1 MAPFPTHRGVQ
12 LVAGLV
18 VIALAGVM
26 AAMPTA
32 APPTPGIDAVTE
44 WNAIA
49 VQAGD
54 TLERGTAQARELAMT
69 HLAIHDALN
78 AIRPVYEPY
87 AGGVQAAADAS
98 PEAAV
103 AAAAHDVLVAT
114 IPAQA
119 PVLDQAFQ
127 RALARIPAGPPK
139 EHGVA
144 AGHAAA
150 RVIVGLCRDD
160 GADRAADLRYA
171 GKPGL
176 GSWEPTP
183 PHHLQALLPGWA
195 KVRPLAIGNARSF
208 LPPAPPEL
216 ASAEYALQYAE
227 VQALGAEH
235 SRVRTPEQS
244 EIALFWSGNVADG
257 WNDIARQVVAARTHD
272 GDRRNDLDLWASA
285 RLFALLNVA
294 MSDGFIAGWTAK
306 YHYGFWRPITAIRR
320 GDADGNAATVPDRDW
335 NSFLV
340 TPEHPE
346 YPSTHSVLS
355 GASARVLQCALGGD
369 RAEFRLTSAG
379 NHPGITRHFHA
390 FSQAAKEVAE
400 SRVYAGV
407 HFRGANQAG
416 LLQGQRI
423 GQLLCDRYLRR
434 LVRTGRG

>member
-1 MAPFPTHRGVQ
+1 M
-12 LVAGLV
+12 
-18 VIALAGVM
+18 
-26 AAMPTA
+26 
-32 APPTPGIDAVTE
+32 
-44 WNAIA
+44 
-49 VQAGD
+49 
-54 TLERGTAQARELAMT
+54 
-69 HLAIHDALN
+69 
-78 AIRPVYEPY
+78 
-87 AGGVQAAADAS
+87 
-98 PEAAV
+98 
-103 AAAAHDVLVAT
+103 
-114 IPAQA
+114 
-119 PVLDQAFQ
+119 
-127 RALARIPAGPPK
+127 
-139 EHGVA
+139 
-144 AGHAAA
+144 
-150 RVIVGLCRDD
+150 IVGLCRDD

-183 PHHLQALLPGWA
+183 PHHFQALLPGWA
-195 KVRPLAIGNARSF
+195 KVRPLAIGDARGF

-216 ASAEYALQYAE
+216 ASGEYALQYAE

-257 WNDIARQVVAARTHD
+257 WNDVARQVVAARAHD

-355 GASARVLQCALGGD
+355 GASARVLQCALGSD